1 MTTWGQALQVYAI
14 IIAVLTPVA
23 ALVGVLRTRRWSH
36 AVLLA
41 QLFLLAE
48 VGLVAYAINPDPRP
62 QMSPL
67 LWLAAALLVAD
78 VFVKGRGIYRR
89 RRMLRGPISVAQVD
103 RSNARG
109 LISRVL
115 TILVVSA
122 VMLNFAPWLGI
133 ANLAGNALWTCLWI
147 PKRMRTYRMEASSAE
162 IAAPPQ
168 AVFPYLVDTAK
179 WPLYRSKSDWQVVSV
194 KPPGLLSVGS
204 QILSQM
210 PVSPGKHIKPYVLQ
224 STTEVTA
231 ITPDH
236 SYSTVWVDRPS
247 EHAVTELEHT
257 PSGTRVLFR
266 LAGVQPFWPAAMGVM
281 LDVQSLIAPR
291 RADISRNFAR
301 LKEILEAAPSQ

>member
-1 MTTWGQALQVYAI
+1 MTNWGQAVQVYAI
-14 IIAVLTPVA
+14 IIAVVTPVA
-23 ALVGVLRTRRWSH
+23 ALVGALRTRRWSH
-36 AVLLA
+36 AVLLG

-48 VGLVAYAINPDPRP
+48 VGLIAYAISPDPRP

-78 VFVKGRGIYRR
+78 GFVMGWGIYRR
-89 RRMLRGPISVAQVD
+89 RRMLRGPISVAQID

-109 LISRVL
+109 LISRVM
-115 TILVVSA
+115 TILVASA

-133 ANLAGNALWTCLWI
+133 ANLGGNVLWMCLWI
-147 PKRMRTYRMEASSAE
+147 PKRLRTYGMEASVE
-162 IAAPPQ
+162 IAASPQ

-179 WPLYRSKSDWQVVSV
+179 WPLYRSRSDWQVVSV
-194 KPPGLLSVGS
+194 KPPGLLAVGS

-210 PVSPGKHIKPYVLQ
+210 PVSPGKHIKPYVVQ
-224 STTEVTA
+224 STTEVDAMTS
-231 ITPDH
+231 DR
-236 SYSTVWVDRPS
+236 SYSTVWLDRPS

-266 LAGVQPFWPAAMGVM
+266 LEGVQPFWPAAMGVM
-281 LDVQSLIAPR
+281 LDVRRLIAPR